1 MSDYAVVEILPSD
14 IHGNQEVIRLLECE
28 GIRRDANLDY
38 TCGIYDE
45 NLQLAATGSCFGNT
59 LRCLAVSNSHQ
70 GEGLM
75 NQIISHLVMIQAERG
90 NTHLFL
96 YTKCESSHF
105 FENLGFYE
113 IARIKNQI
121 VFMENRR
128 SGFSNYLNRLKKETE
143 ASSAWNSFFHENTS
157 SFPRNSAIVMNANP
171 FTLGHQYLVEKASA
185 ENDIV
190 HLFLVSEDTS
200 LIPFTV
206 RKNLVLKGIS
216 HLKNIVCHDSDS
228 YIISNATFP
237 SYFQRDTQAVMES
250 HAYLDLTVFT
260 LIAKFLSINRRYVGE
275 EPFSQVT
282 ALYNQIMKQKL
293 PEQGIECIEIP
304 RKKAEGQIISASS
317 VRQAIK
323 EGDQMLL
330 ARCLP
335 TAVLDYFHSPDAR
348 EILQRISVSSDVIH
362 H

>member
-1 MSDYAVVEILPSD
+1 MSDYSVIEILPSD
-14 IHGNQEVIRLLECE
+14 INRNQEVIQLLEHE
-28 GIRRDANLDY
+28 GIHKDTHLDY

-45 NLQLAATGSCFGNT
+45 NMELAATGSCFGNT
-59 LRCLAVSNSHQ
+59 LRCLAVSSSHQ

-113 IARIKNQI
+113 ITRIKNQV
-121 VFMENRR
+121 VFIENRR
-128 SGFSNYLNRLKKETE
+128 SGFYGYLNRLKKETE
-143 ASSAWNSFFHENTS
+143 DSNVMDSLFSKNISAP
-157 SFPRNSAIVMNANP
+157 PRRAAIVINANP
-171 FTLGHQYLVEKASA
+171 FTLGHQYLIEKASA
-185 ENDIV
+185 ENDII
-190 HLFLVSEDTS
+190 HLFLVSEDAG
-200 LIPFTV
+200 LIPFSV
-206 RKNLVLKGIS
+206 RKKLVLKGTS
-216 HLKNIVCHDSDS
+216 HLDNIIYHDSGS
-228 YIISNATFP
+228 YIISSTTFP
-237 SYFQRDTQAVMES
+237 SYFQKDTEAVMES
-250 HAYLDLTVFT
+250 HARLDLTIFT
-260 LIAKFLSINRRYVGE
+260 AIAKFLSISRRYVGE

-282 ALYNQIMKQKL
+282 ALYNHIMKQNL

-304 RKKAEGQIISASS
+304 RKKIREQIISASS

-335 TAVLDYFHSPDAR
+335 AATLDYFRSPDAE
-348 EILQRISVSSDVIH
+348 EILRRISMASDVIH

>member
-1 MSDYAVVEILPSD
+1 MPDYTVVEILPSD
-14 IHGNQEVIRLLECE
+14 IRGNQEVIRLLECE
-28 GIRRDANLDY
+28 GIRRDAHLDY

-90 NTHLFL
+90 HTHLFL

-113 IARIKNQI
+113 IAKIKNQI

-128 SGFSNYLNRLKKETE
+128 SGFSSYLNQLKAETE
-143 ASSAWNSFFHENTS
+143 ASCVWSSFFSKNTP
-157 SFPRNSAIVMNANP
+157 FLLKKAAVVMNANP
-171 FTLGHQYLVEKASA
+171 FTLGHQYLVERASS

-190 HLFLVSEDTS
+190 HLFLVSEDAS

-206 RKNLVLKGIS
+206 RKKLVLKGTS
-216 HLKNIVCHDSDS
+216 HLKNIICHDSGS
-228 YIISNATFP
+228 YMISSATFP
-237 SYFQRDTQAVMES
+237 SYFQKDTQSAMES

-260 LIAKFLSINRRYVGE
+260 LIAKFLSISRRYVGE

-304 RKKAEGQIISASS
+304 RKKTGEQIISASS
-317 VRQAIK
+317 VRQALK
-323 EGDQMLL
+323 DGDQTLL
-330 ARCLP
+330 ANCLP
-335 TAVLDYFHSPDAR
+335 AAVLDYFRSPDAR
-348 EILQRISVSSDVIH
+348 EILRRISVSSDIIH